1 VKPGAPSLIHVVAG
15 VVIDSEERVLI
26 AQRPAGKHLAGGW
39 EFPGGKLKPGEERLA
54 GLARELLEEIGIT
67 IANPRPLMRIR
78 HSYSYGDVL
87 LDIWVVRS
95 YSGQPQGLDD
105 QALRWCTQEQLAT
118 ADLLPADRPIVAAL
132 RLPAILTRASTPYY
146 RIGEATVERA
156 GDSGDSRLSGVFCP
170 NAGQAV
176 AAAAAGADFLVMNA
190 ALAMRELAALCE
202 SIPQP
207 LFAAGIELERA
218 WGLGASGVNQIEA
231 ADAGPAE
238 PRRI

>member
-1 VKPGAPSLIHVVAG
+1 VKAGAPSLIHVVAG

-39 EFPGGKLKPGEERLA
+39 EFPGGKLKPGEERKA

-67 IANPRPLMRIR
+67 IAKPRPLMRLR

-95 YSGQPQGLDD
+95 YSGRPQGLDA
-105 QALRWCTQEQLAT
+105 QALRWCTHEQLAT

-132 RLPAILTRASTPYY
+132 RLPAILIRASTPDY
-146 RIGEATVERA
+146 RIGEAAVERA
-156 GDSGDSRLSGVFCP
+156 DASGDSRLCGVFC
-170 NAGQAV
+170 ADAARAA
-176 AAAAAGADFLVMNA
+176 AAAAAGADFLVMSA

-218 WGLGASGVNQIEA
+218 WALGASGVNQI
-231 ADAGPAE
+231 DASA
-238 PRRI
+238 